1 MTLQERLLESLL
13 EIRGLLT
20 REKGVSPIR
29 KIRHPAKPSIKNK
42 VVLFTMLCKYNTSV
56 PEKKDELSPFPAK
69 PEFRARNFQ
78 TQHHKKLSF
87 D

>member
-29 KIRHPAKPSIKNK
+29 KIRRPAKPSIKNK
-42 VVLFTMLCKYNTSV
+42 VVLFTMLCKYNPSV
-56 PEKKDELSPFPAK
+56 PEKKRLTFTISSK
-69 PEFRARNFQ
+69 TRIQGQEFSNPTPQ
-78 TQHHKKLSF
+78 KTLI
-87 D
+87 